1 MTGGMP
7 GPAPD
12 ERMRPE
18 GRRNEQGIRVDP
30 EAEATHEPREA
41 VLAALVKHEPGVL
54 AEVSGLFSR
63 RQFNIESLTV
73 GATMDDDV
81 ARMTIVIEE
90 PDPGVEQAKKQLEKL
105 VPTIS
110 VRELE
115 PASTNRELAL
125 IKVDGEKPDD
135 VNAVAEMYDGTAV
148 DVSADSITVEVTGSQ
163 QKIDAAIDAFRQ
175 FDVQEVARGG
185 TVALERGADTL
196 QDDD

>member
-1 MTGGMP
+1 MP